1 MTEQHSPTS
10 RHRVG
15 LPYAP
20 GWRSPADGLEY
31 GYREGHELRVTLRD
45 LTDREVARIGSEGE
59 VHLALI
65 AQPLVFTL
73 LAGFEGVIPWSGA
86 PYSWHQLRDE
96 ERALPPPLVDGET
109 VVLTIVLVE
118 GYDGIVRAVRPV
130 TLSPDFSLA
139 LHTAI
144 RAQAGRFF
152 DQGEYERQADR
163 LHQQWRAEE
172 PVDQACARWSSARGG
187 TGR

>member
-1 MTEQHSPTS
+1 ME
-10 RHRVG
+10 
-15 LPYAP
+15 
-20 GWRSPADGLEY
+20 
-31 GYREGHELRVTLRD
+31 
-45 LTDREVARIGSEGE
+45 
-59 VHLALI
+59 
-65 AQPLVFTL
+65 
-73 LAGFEGVIPWSGA
+73 
-86 PYSWHQLRDE
+86 
-96 ERALPPPLVDGET
+96 
-109 VVLTIVLVE
+109 LTIILVE

-172 PVDQACARWSSARGG
+172 LVDRACARWSSARGG